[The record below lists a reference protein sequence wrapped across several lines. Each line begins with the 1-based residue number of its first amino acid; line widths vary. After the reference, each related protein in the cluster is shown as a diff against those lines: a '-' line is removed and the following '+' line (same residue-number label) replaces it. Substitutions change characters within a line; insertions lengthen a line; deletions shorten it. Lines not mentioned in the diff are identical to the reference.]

1 MRTTRI
7 HVDLPLAADKD
18 ILLPATAARHL
29 VRVLRLRAGARIEI
43 FNGDGREY
51 PAEIIAAGPRQD
63 CRIRLGQAQQ
73 PNVESSIAVTLAQAV
88 GRGERMDWCI
98 QKSTELGVAHIQPLL
113 TERTEVRLDAQRAAR
128 RQAHWQQVAVAA
140 AEQSRRVRVP
150 RIDPPI
156 PVQDLQAGPGLNLV
170 LHPSASHHPADLT
183 APAEGAFCVVIGP
196 EGGLSDSE
204 IDVLRRRGYEELRLG
219 ARILRTETAGPAI
232 LALLQTRFG
241 DWSR

>member
-7 HVDLPLAADKD
+7 HLDLPLAAGMEMV
-18 ILLPATAARHL
+18 LPAAAARHL
-29 VRVLRLRAGARIEI
+29 VRVLRLRAGAGIEV
-43 FNGDGREY
+43 FNGDGCQY
-51 PAEIIAAGPRQD
+51 PAEIIEAGPRQD
-63 CRIRLGQAQQ
+63 CRIRLGQAQR
-73 PNVESSIAVTLAQAV
+73 PEVESSLAVTLAQAV

-98 QKSTELGVAHIQPLL
+98 QKCTELGVARIQPLL
-113 TERTEVRLDAQRAAR
+113 TERTEVRLDARRAAR

-150 RIDPPI
+150 VVDPPI

-170 LHPSASHHPADLT
+170 LHPAGSHHPADLA
-183 APAEGAFCVVIGP
+183 APAQSAASIVIGP
-196 EGGLSDSE
+196 EGGLSDGE
-204 IDVLRRRGYEELRLG
+204 IDRLERRGYQGLGLG
-219 ARILRTETAGPAI
+219 ARILRTETAGPAV